1 MSAPHDEQMTTA
13 LIQDVDGIL
22 KSATDE
28 VHYPVLAAAL
38 ASAQGVELRHELVRL
53 LAPQMHLRA
62 PRRGL
67 RVMCRLEGSGYEEPV
82 LLTDISTTGVRFLV
96 LASVPLDLTH
106 FGDMRLH
113 VRTPTALRTLAVA
126 LVRRCGGDDRYTDV
140 ACRFVSTDEDHAQ
153 IVADVRSTIFGGDS
167 LRHPAV

>member
-1 MSAPHDEQMTTA
+1 MSVPHDEQIT

-22 KSATDE
+22 ASATDE
-28 VHYPVLAAAL
+28 VRYPVLAAAL
-38 ASAQGVELRHELVRL
+38 SGAQGVELRHELVRL
-53 LAPQMHLRA
+53 LAPQMHMRA

-67 RVMCRLEGSGYEEPV
+67 RVMCRLEGAGYDEPV
-82 LLTDISTTGVRFLV
+82 LLSDISATGVRFLV

-113 VRTPTALRTLAVA
+113 VRTPSSLRTLAVA

-140 ACRFVSTDEDHAQ
+140 ACRFLTTEPDHAQ
-153 IVADVRSTIFGGDS
+153 IVAEVRSTIFGSGAPHS
-167 LRHPAV
+167 PGP